1 MATKLM
7 NEKAA
12 KNPVQ
17 SKMNATADVNKND
30 SEHSA
35 EFLEFQRRVKDA
47 NINDQTLLAT
57 DYLNHFNEIV
67 MILDMLPDM
76 PELIDEAKS

>member
-1 MATKLM
+1 M

-17 SKMNATADVNKND
+17 SKMNAAADANMND
-30 SEHSA
+30 SEHST
-35 EFLEFQRRVKDA
+35 EFLEFQSRVKDA
-47 NINDQTLLAT
+47 NINDQPLLAT